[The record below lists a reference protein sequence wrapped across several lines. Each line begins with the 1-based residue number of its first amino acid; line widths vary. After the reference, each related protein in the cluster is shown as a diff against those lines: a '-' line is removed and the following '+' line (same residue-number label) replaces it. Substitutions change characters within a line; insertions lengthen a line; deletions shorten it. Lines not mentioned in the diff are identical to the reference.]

1 MCKCAYVQMCTFE
14 KYSKL
19 RNISPFVWPGKN
31 QTSMTKYSKKEIAFE
46 RVLFF
51 SDAIVAIAI
60 TLLALD
66 LKIQIPEGKNLTF
79 TDLISPW
86 HKYLAFILSFVNIAG
101 YWRTHHDFFVYIHKM
116 DDRIFLFNILWLF
129 FIICLPFATTVL
141 SDHFGQTPA
150 VFLYSLNVL
159 SLSVFQNCIWDYA
172 DKSGF
177 LNTENLNEERRK
189 GLRLMLNLDMLNGL
203 IAVTVSFFM
212 PKTAFFLLFFKLPL
226 FVFALIFG
234 TQRRQIHL
242 KKSD

>member
-1 MCKCAYVQMCTFE
+1 
-14 KYSKL
+14 
-19 RNISPFVWPGKN
+19 
-31 QTSMTKYSKKEIAFE
+31 MTKYSKKEIAFE

-66 LKIQIPEGKNLTF
+66 LKIQVPEGNTLSF

-101 YWRTHHDFFVYIHKM
+101 FWRTHHDFFVYIHKM
-116 DDRIFLFNILWLF
+116 DERIFLFNILWLF
-129 FIICLPFATTVL
+129 FIVCLPFATAVL

-159 SLSVFQNCIWDYA
+159 SISVFQNCIWDYA

-177 LNTENLNEERRK
+177 LNTENLDDQKRK
-189 GLRLMLNLDMLNGL
+189 NFRLMLNLDMVNGL
-203 IAVTVSFFM
+203 IAVVVSFFM
-212 PKTAFFLLFFKLPL
+212 PKAAFFLLFFKLPL
-226 FVFALIFG
+226 FVFALLFR
-234 TQRRQIHL
+234 TRRRREDVR
-242 KKSD
+242 KRTGM